1 MDAKVEKSIKQTVEK
16 KSSVG
21 IVFAL
26 MAGYSM
32 VYMDK
37 SMISTAVIPMAKEF
51 QLDPAQTGLIMSFF
65 FLGYSL
71 MQIPGGWLADK
82 IGAKKVLML
91 SLGIISLFSFAF
103 GMVSSLMLFVAIR
116 FFAGIGHG
124 GYPPSVTKAVA
135 SNFQQD
141 KRTFIQSVI
150 LSTSGIGGILAF
162 TLGTNLINANWRYG
176 YIGLGLLFLVSM
188 ILVGIFVPKD
198 ATSQVAA
205 NVAKIPFSKVLLN
218 RNVLVLFVAMLLL
231 NFLLYGNMSWLP
243 TILAQK
249 FGLAITQIGYLLAL
263 NAVFQTIATMFA
275 GVLLSKWFLG
285 KEKIFILGATLLS
298 AILVIGF
305 VLSTNLVV
313 SMIALVLVSMIS
325 VSAFTAIFTFP
336 HKLMDQSII
345 GSSIGIINTGGT
357 LGGFLA
363 PLVLGQLIK
372 FGGGSFTLSFGFMAV
387 ASVLCGLTV
396 FFGLKKGANN

>member
-1 MDAKVEKSIKQTVEK
+1 MELEKTMEPVIEK
-16 KSSVG
+16 KSNLG
-21 IVFAL
+21 IVLAL

-37 SMISTAVIPMAKEF
+37 SMISTAVIPIAQEF
-51 QLDPAQTGLIMSFF
+51 NLDAGQTGLIMSFF

-135 SNFQQD
+135 SNFQLE
-141 KRTFIQSVI
+141 KRTFIQSII

-162 TLGTNLINANWRYG
+162 TLGTNLINAHWRYG
-176 YIGLGLLFLVSM
+176 YIGLGLLFLISM
-188 ILVGIFVPKD
+188 ILVAIFVPKD
-198 ATSQVAA
+198 VASDVSVNVKKISFSQV
-205 NVAKIPFSKVLLN
+205 IFN

-243 TILAQK
+243 TVLAQK
-249 FGLAITQIGYLLAL
+249 FGLSITHIGYLLAF
-263 NAVFQTIATMFA
+263 NAVFQTVATMFA
-275 GVLLSKWFLG
+275 GVLLSKLFLG
-285 KEKIFILGATLLS
+285 KEKIFILSATVLS

-305 VLSTNLVV
+305 VLSTNLVF
-313 SMIALVLVSMIS
+313 SIIALILVSMIS
-325 VSAFTAIFTFP
+325 VSAFTAIFTLP

-372 FGGGSFTLSFGFMAV
+372 AGGGSFTMSFGFMAI
-387 ASVLCGLTV
+387 ASILCGLTV
-396 FFGLKKGANN
+396 VFGLKKGAE